1 MKIFLNIALIRF
13 FFDSVVLINF
23 INLCSIGLLEDE
35 IIDELSFYITTI
47 LVGEFLLKLFR
58 DGLVDFA
65 KISSNI
71 TDALVF
77 SITIT
82 YYSLTSID

>member
-1 MKIFLNIALIRF
+1 MKNFLNIALIRF
-13 FFDSVVLINF
+13 FLDFVVLINF

-35 IIDELSFYITTI
+35 TIDELNLYITTI

-58 DGLVDFA
+58 DGLIDVA
-65 KISSNI
+65 KIPSNI
-71 TDALVF
+71 TDTLVF

-82 YYSLTSID
+82 YYSLISMD